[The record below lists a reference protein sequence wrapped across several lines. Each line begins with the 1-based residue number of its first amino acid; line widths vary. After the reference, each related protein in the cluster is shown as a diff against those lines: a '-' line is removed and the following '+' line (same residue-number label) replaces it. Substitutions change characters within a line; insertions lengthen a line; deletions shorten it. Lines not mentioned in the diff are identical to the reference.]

1 MEHLE
6 CWRHFALALRLLTKS
21 KVIQD
26 ELSVADALF
35 LQFGKRFEQL
45 YDRESVTPDI
55 IYIVIWVA
63 VLMTTVQSVNYG
75 YFHSKI

>member
-6 CWRHFALALRLLTKS
+6 CWRHFVLALRLLTKS
-21 KVIQD
+21 KLIQD
-26 ELSVADALF
+26 ELRVVDALF

-63 VLMTTVQSVNYG
+63 VLMTTVQSVNFG

>member
-6 CWRHFALALRLLTKS
+6 CWRHFVLALRLLTKS
-21 KVIQD
+21 KLIQD
-26 ELSVADALF
+26 ELRVADALF

-63 VLMTTVQSVNYG
+63 VLMTTVQSVNFG